1 MNERQHTAVS
11 RQSQS
16 RTHITEG
23 FDLLPLL
30 EFSKVVNSS
39 LDLSFVLGTVLLS
52 VMGKLL
58 ATKGVVLLRRG
69 DRSFAVQTVKGLP
82 RELCDR
88 QVVIPRPSKKNF
100 ILTSK
105 SKSLLGELSLL
116 GISRMFPIIAHDT
129 LLGYFG
135 FANPPKGNVFS
146 AAHRKFIEAL
156 INVAAAAIEN
166 GLSFAELQSVNRR
179 LDSKVQQ
186 LNTLFELSKEFSGVL
201 EREQILRFFTLTLMG
216 QIGTNRFALCLKG
229 QETITSRLAMNFSAA
244 DKERLFTDISEP
256 VLVADLQKRR
266 SFAKAVRV
274 CEQEKIAAII
284 PLHSQNLVTGL
295 LCVGE
300 RLNGVPYTREDLEF
314 LYSLGALAMIS
325 TENAHL
331 FQEALRKK
339 EMEDEL
345 TIARGI
351 QQNLLPREIPEI
363 PGFDF
368 SAVNVSSQQVGGDY
382 YDIVPVSGDSYI
394 IAIGDVSGKGTP
406 ASLLM
411 ANVQATIRAL
421 APFGLSL
428 GEATGRVNNIITS
441 NTGNEKFITFFWG
454 ILDPVRKTYRYV
466 NAGHNPP
473 YVLRAD
479 GRIEQLTEGGLIL
492 GVMQTLMPYQE
503 GEVTLGEGDAVVL
516 YTDGVSEA
524 MNLQGE
530 DYGDE
535 RLEQFVRSLRHTTA
549 RDIIDAL
556 RGELASYT
564 AGAPQSDDITIV
576 VLRCMEQ

>member
-1 MNERQHTAVS
+1 MSERQPTAVN
-11 RQSQS
+11 RHTRP
-16 RTHITEG
+16 RTQPTEG

-52 VMGKLL
+52 VMGKLM
-58 ATKGVVLLRRG
+58 ATKGVVLLRAEDGR
-69 DRSFAVQTVKGLP
+69 FNVQTVKGLP
-82 RELCDR
+82 RDFNGR
-88 QVVIPRPSKKNF
+88 QIVLTRPSKKNF
-100 ILTSK
+100 LLTHE
-105 SKSLLGELSLL
+105 SKSLFGELAAC
-116 GISRMFPIIAHDT
+116 GIVRMFPIIAHET

-135 FANPPKGNVFS
+135 FANPPQGNVFTT
-146 AAHRKFIEAL
+146 AHRKFIGAL

-166 GLSFAELQSVNRR
+166 SLAFAKLESVNRR

-216 QIGTNRFALCLKG
+216 QIGTNRFALCLKN
-229 QETITSRLAMNFSAA
+229 QDTITSRVAMTFSPA
-244 DKERLFTDISEP
+244 DKQRLFADVTEP
-256 VLVADLQKRR
+256 VLVDDLRKRR

-274 CEQEKIAAII
+274 CEQERIAAII
-284 PLHSQNLVTGL
+284 PLHAQNVVSGL

-300 RLNGVPYTREDLEF
+300 RLNGAPYTREDLEF

-325 TENAHL
+325 TENARL

-351 QQNLLPREIPEI
+351 QQNLLPREIPAI
-363 PGFDF
+363 DGFDV
-368 SAVNVSSQQVGGDY
+368 SALNVSSQQVGGDY
-382 YDIVPVSGDSYI
+382 YDIVPVGTGGFI

-428 GEATGRVNNIITS
+428 GDATGRVNNIITA

-454 ILDPVRKTYRYV
+454 ILDPADRSYRYV

-492 GVMQTLMPYQE
+492 GVMQTMVPYQE
-503 GEVTLGEGDAVVL
+503 GQIRLEAGDAVVL

-535 RLEQFVRSLRHTTA
+535 RLEQFLRSLHHGSA
-549 RDIIDAL
+549 QEIVDAL
-556 RGELASYT
+556 RAELASYT

-576 VLRCMEQ
+576 VIRCMD

>member
-1 MNERQHTAVS
+1 MQKS
-11 RQSQS
+11 
-16 RTHITEG
+16 EG

-39 LDLSFVLGTVLLS
+39 LDLSFILGTVLLS

-58 ATKGVVLLRRG
+58 VSKGVVLLRRPDG
-69 DRSFAVQTVKGLP
+69 AFAVQTAKGLP
-82 RELCDR
+82 REFNGR
-88 QVVIPRPSKKNF
+88 TVVLKRPSKKIF
-100 ILTSK
+100 ILSEQSK
-105 SKSLLGELSLL
+105 ALLGELSAC
-116 GISRMFPIIAHDT
+116 GISRMFPVIAHDT

-135 FANPPKGNVFS
+135 FAHPPRGNAFT
-146 AAHRKFIEAL
+146 AAHRKFIDSL
-156 INVAAAAIEN
+156 INVAAAAIEKS
-166 GLSFAELQSVNRR
+166 LSFAELQSVNRR

-201 EREQILRFFTLTLMG
+201 EREQILRFFSLTLMG
-216 QIGTNRFALCLKG
+216 QIGTNRFALCLRG
-229 QETITSRLAMNFSAA
+229 SDTITSRVAMAISED
-244 DKERLFTDISEP
+244 DKDRLFAAVIEP
-256 VLVADLQKRR
+256 ALVEELKRKR
-266 SFAKAVRV
+266 ALAKPMLM

-284 PLHSQNLVTGL
+284 PLHAQNVVSGL

-300 RLNGVPYTREDLEF
+300 RLNGAPYTREDLEF

-325 TENAHL
+325 TENARL

-351 QQNLLPREIPEI
+351 QQNLLPRDIPEI
-363 PGFDF
+363 PGFEF
-368 SAVNVSSQQVGGDY
+368 SALNVSSQQVGGDY
-382 YDIVPVSGDSYI
+382 YDIVAVAGGAFI

-428 GEATGRVNNIITS
+428 GEATGRVNDIITS

-454 ILDPVRKTYRYV
+454 VLDPAKKTYRYV

-503 GEVTLGEGDAVVL
+503 GEISLSKGDAVVL

-535 RLEQFVRSLRHTTA
+535 RLEAFLRSLKHTSA
-549 RDIIDAL
+549 RDIVDAL
-556 RGELASYT
+556 RAELASYT

-576 VLRCMEQ
+576 VFRCMES